1 MPFDPHRA
9 RSLVPAVRDASGRVF
24 LDGPG
29 GTQAPEQ
36 VIAAIAATLR
46 RGQSNLGGAFATSV
60 EADEVVRKAR
70 IAVADFFN
78 ASRPEEIVFG
88 QNMTSLTMAV
98 SRAIARTWA
107 PGDDIVLTGL
117 DHDAN
122 VWPWVLA
129 AREKGVSVAIAD
141 FDPDRGCVLP
151 VDAVA
156 SLLTPRT
163 RLVAVT
169 HASNALGTIVDVG
182 GICAAARDVGAMT
195 YVDAVHYAPYGPI
208 DVAASRCDFLVASAY
223 KFYGPHTGVLYGR
236 HDALSEIE
244 PFKVRPAPDEPPS
257 RWESG
262 TQSTESLAGVTAAV
276 DYLASWGEGETRRAR
291 RVDAMAGIVAYERSL
306 SERLLAAV
314 AETQGLSVVGR
325 DDAVGRTPT
334 FGLDVAGVAARDAAA
349 RLAALGIF
357 TWAGDHYATE
367 VMARL
372 GRTENGLLRIG
383 MVHYNL
389 AEEVDAALD
398 AVGEM
403 AAVAS

>member
-1 MPFDPHRA
+1 MGSHGLGSHSLAALSEDRLAIRSASRPEPRA
-9 RSLVPAVRDASGRVF
+9 GGERRIRPRV

-70 IAVADFFN
+70 IAVGDLFN

-129 AREKGVSVAIAD
+129 AREKGVSVAIRRLRSRPGMCTSGRCRGFAAD
-141 FDPDRGCVLP
+141 PAHEAGGRQPRLQRVGDHRRRRRYMCRRSRRRSDDIGGC
-151 VDAVA
+151 
-156 SLLTPRT
+156 R
-163 RLVAVT
+163 
-169 HASNALGTIVDVG
+169 
-182 GICAAARDVGAMT
+182 
-195 YVDAVHYAPYGPI
+195 HYAPHGPI

-257 RWESG
+257 RWG
-262 TQSTESLAGVTAAV
+262 AN
-276 DYLASWGEGETRRAR
+276 
-291 RVDAMAGIVAYERSL
+291 
-306 SERLLAAV
+306 
-314 AETQGLSVVGR
+314 AE
-325 DDAVGRTPT
+325 
-334 FGLDVAGVAARDAAA
+334 
-349 RLAALGIF
+349 
-357 TWAGDHYATE
+357 H
-367 VMARL
+367 
-372 GRTENGLLRIG
+372 
-383 MVHYNL
+383 
-389 AEEVDAALD
+389 
-398 AVGEM
+398 
-403 AAVAS
+403 